1 MPPAPRS
8 AVRRF
13 AAGTAR
19 TGRRFTGFLLLLA
32 CAAAAQTTPDYEL
45 APIDYSASAPSN
57 RLTAFQA
64 RLAAAAVARPAA
76 PGREFLRWLLEQLDV
91 PVASQVLVFSK
102 TSLQRDLISPEHP
115 RAVYFNDDLY
125 VGTVPGGLIEI
136 AVTDP
141 QLGLAFF
148 KLDAREPARP
158 LRFERDADCLS
169 CHGGSMTRHWPGLLV
184 RSVTPDSRGE
194 PISSA
199 GSTLVDHDTPLADR
213 WGGWYV
219 TGQHGALRHLG
230 NGIAR
235 AGGEMNREPGANL
248 TDLSPFFATNRYLR
262 PDSDLVALLVLEHQV
277 GMHNRLSEGALRA
290 RKWAHYQRA
299 LQRELGETPGDT
311 PTGTWLRVVQGET
324 ERIVEWL
331 LFCDEATLP
340 GGGVRGAGDFEKSYT
355 ARGPADPRGRSLRE
369 FDLRTRIFKH
379 RCSPLIYSEAF
390 AALPPTLHAAVLRR
404 LADILAADEPPKRFA
419 HLPADERRAIREILL
434 ATHPA
439 YAAVAGEAAAA
450 TTNR

>member
-1 MPPAPRS
+1 MP
-8 AVRRF
+8 AVR
-13 AAGTAR
+13 
-19 TGRRFTGFLLLLA
+19 
-32 CAAAAQTTPDYEL
+32 AQTTPDYEL
-45 APIDYSASAPSN
+45 PPIDYSASAPSN

-64 RLAAAAVARPAA
+64 RLGAAASARPAA
-76 PGREFLRWLLEQLDV
+76 QGREFLRWLLEQLDV

-125 VGTVPGGLIEI
+125 VGTVPGGILEI

-141 QLGLAFF
+141 QLGLVFF

-158 LRFERDADCLS
+158 LRFERDGDCLS

-277 GMHNRLSEGALRA
+277 GMHNRLCEGALRA
-290 RKWAHYQRA
+290 RKWAHYQRT
-299 LQRELGETPGDT
+299 LQRELGETPGDA

-331 LFCDEATLP
+331 LFCDEAPLP
-340 GGGVRGAGDFEKSYT
+340 GGGVRGAGDFEQSFT
-355 ARGPADPRGRSLRE
+355 ARGPFDSRGRSLRE
-369 FDLRTRIFKH
+369 FDLRTRLFKH
-379 RCSPLIYSEAF
+379 RCSPLIHSEAF
-390 AALPPTLHAAVLRR
+390 AALPPELHAAVLRR
-404 LADILAADEPPKRFA
+404 LEEVLSATTPPPRFS

-439 YAAVAGEAAAA
+439 YAAAAGRA
-450 TTNR
+450 R